1 MSTSTD
7 NPGSKRVRWRVIT
20 VGGQVFKFEG
30 GPRFVVGDVLPDGA
44 EIDSIEFEMD
54 LDSSW
59 RLTAVLRIGEGGAEP
74 VELRFSEMDGAPGG
88 SRWELFKTLGMGG
101 ARRTIGTGLEL
112 LALSLPTSEALRLTA
127 RRPGRRAR
135 PDSFY
140 AAKAKA
146 WCDALEVHP
155 DRPTRHLAELHPST
169 TVKGWQ
175 GWLKIA
181 DQRGL
186 FERPVG
192 SSAGRA
198 AGQMTNLGIQA
209 LRGGL
214 Q

>member
-88 SRWELFKTLGMGG
+88 SRWELFNQHGELVLEMSGWGMFGRRTAAPPSGG
-101 ARRTIGTGLEL
+101 A
-112 LALSLPTSEALRLTA
+112 
-127 RRPGRRAR
+127 
-135 PDSFY
+135 
-140 AAKAKA
+140 AAA
-146 WCDALEVHP
+146 
-155 DRPTRHLAELHPST
+155 
-169 TVKGWQ
+169 
-175 GWLKIA
+175 
-181 DQRGL
+181 
-186 FERPVG
+186 
-192 SSAGRA
+192 
-198 AGQMTNLGIQA
+198 
-209 LRGGL
+209 
-214 Q
+214 